1 MLALSRKQG
10 ESIMIGNDM
19 EITILDIRNDQV
31 KIGINAPKQVGIYRK
46 EIYLQ
51 IQEENKQAVS
61 EDVRQNKN
69 ALEELFN
76 KQATSEENGSQS
88 TAFEKL
94 LTKK

>member
-10 ESIMIGNDM
+10 ESIMIGNDV